1 VNLDNGQEPS
11 ADKRRLPEADQANME
26 AFLANLKTILP
37 VVGLDLLKPR
47 PKAAIATGT
56 PVATQ
61 IANETKFMINHKSGV
76 KAVAVEEDGE
86 FIVLE
91 GSQALRDTDYA
102 RNSYAKLK
110 QDLIGKGVLKIT
122 SDPTRYEF
130 SVSYAFSSPSAAGS
144 VILDRNTNGRTRW
157 FVQGTRQTYHDWQ
170 ESNVS

>member
-1 VNLDNGQEPS
+1 
-11 ADKRRLPEADQANME
+11 ME

-37 VVGLDLLKPR
+37 VVGLELLKPQ

-56 PVATQ
+56 PVEART
-61 IANETKFMINHKSGV
+61 AGDTTFTINHKSGV
-76 KAVAVEEDGE
+76 QAMAVEDDGE

-91 GSQALRDTDYA
+91 GSEALKDTGYA

-110 QDLIGKGVLKIT
+110 QDLIEKGVLK
-122 SDPTRYEF
+122 SRQDLTRYEF

-157 FVQGTRQTYHDWQ
+157 FVEGTKQTYHEWQ
-170 ESNVS
+170 EANVN